1 MSVLKKPQ
9 IYGVNQLKSQPV
21 FKNNFS
27 FTQVPS
33 IFLRSYLKKFHYGLM
48 SKRFFNWC
56 YGKLQLLNLYKLED
70 I

>member
-27 FTQVPS
+27 LTQVPS
-33 IFLRSYLKKFHYGLM
+33 IFLRSYLKKF
-48 SKRFFNWC
+48 
-56 YGKLQLLNLYKLED
+56 QLWLNEQALF
-70 I
+70 

>member
-33 IFLRSYLKKFHYGLM
+33 IFLRSYLKKF
-48 SKRFFNWC
+48 
-56 YGKLQLLNLYKLED
+56 LLWLNEQALF
-70 I
+70 